1 MNRPV
6 FVSRYEE
13 KTDVVLALLGNH
25 RPRGRVGG
33 AELFEDNEI
42 NSLAESVR
50 AKVSIFQKRI
60 KNSYLESLSFIERRK
75 PARINLSK

>member
-13 KTDVVLALLGNH
+13 KTDVVLALLGNS

-50 AKVSIFQKRI
+50 AKVSIFLKKI
-60 KNSYLESLSFIERRK
+60 KNSYLESLSFIETRK
-75 PARINLSK
+75 PARIN

>member
-6 FVSRYEE
+6 ILSYKE
-13 KTDVVLALLGNH
+13 KTDVVLSLLGNH

-33 AELFEDNEI
+33 AELFGENEI
-42 NSLAESVR
+42 NSLAEIVR

-60 KNSYLESLSFIERRK
+60 RIYYLESLSFIETRK
-75 PARINLSK
+75 PAQRNLNK

>member
-13 KTDVVLALLGNH
+13 KTDVVLTLLGNH

-33 AELFEDNEI
+33 AALFEYNEI
-42 NSLAESVR
+42 NSLAERVR
-50 AKVSIFQKRI
+50 AKVSIFRKRI
-60 KNSYLESLSFIERRK
+60 RIESLSFIETRK
-75 PARINLSK
+75 PAQINLNK